1 MLLVIQ
7 VKFTQQSAQMYIV
20 NICIGKF
27 HLLQCVCYN
36 FCTFFCDSCAISF
49 FSLLFQVHCPWI
61 ALKFPIRSHLGP
73 YLYWLLLGLVK
84 SKMASLDKNVPFCSS
99 NIYIYTQEATCNL
112 HDASF
117 EKKMRNCF
125 FCQGQKIIIN
135 QGNMTV
141 DIFMYLGTST
151 MYIYLYEM

>member
-1 MLLVIQ
+1 MANFI
-7 VKFTQQSAQMYIV
+7 FCS
-20 NICIGKF
+20 
-27 HLLQCVCYN
+27 VCYN

-99 NIYIYTQEATCNL
+99 HIYIYTRSNL
-112 HDASF
+112 QSAWDASF
-117 EKKMRNCF
+117 EKKKCKIDF
-125 FCQGQKIIIN
+125 FCQGQKNIIN

>member
-1 MLLVIQ
+1 MLFVIQ
-7 VKFTQQSAQMYIV
+7 VKFTTYSAQMYIV
-20 NICIGKF
+20 NMYIGKF

-99 NIYIYTQEATCNL
+99 HIYIHRRQLAICMRCL
-112 HDASF
+112 IW
-117 EKKMRNCF
+117 KKSAKLIF
-125 FCQGQKIIIN
+125 FGQGQKIIFLIKE
-135 QGNMTV
+135 
-141 DIFMYLGTST
+141 
-151 MYIYLYEM
+151 IYVCT